1 MDLHVRRGAEALG
14 PFRLLDGPNVAGR
27 SEDCDILLPSRRVS
41 RHHCVFELFGG
52 RVTVRDLGSHNGVV
66 GSDGRRV
73 SNLVLRPGD
82 EVLIGDF
89 MCGLQESEQ
98 TQTELELDVERSGPG
113 EARGS
118 ARKPT
123 EVRPLADLLD
133 LNDAE
138 MEDPDD
144 LSIGAHLVTEEAS
157 SPFYKIADSPAA
169 LRAQER
175 PAPTFAV
182 PKPASDAAPRR
193 PAPRPI
199 APLILDE
206 TSHPVVLRDQP
217 TGLPIAFGASPLA
230 VAPAV
235 PAPPAR
241 ALEGAA
247 VPSPPVVVPV
257 RLTPVATAAAPIPS
271 APPASAPTAP
281 TPSAVRQ
288 FPAPNVAARKAAA
301 PAAAAASAAPAAPA
315 APAPPAPVA
324 PATRGVLP
332 PAAPASLGSP
342 LPLVVAGVLLVLI
355 GLFVELWG
363 AARVDQAAAAL
374 AADVSAEE
382 ALVLAGGSA
391 FGVVVTSYDANGRA
405 IGRGEA
411 LDADILQEAQERGI
425 AHIEFAG
432 GTRAVAVS
440 RDAAGQV
447 KGFVGVDGPPTR
459 SKASATTFRA
469 LAATQAGVGLLIVVA
484 AAFFSRRRS

>member
-118 ARKPT
+118 ARKPI
-123 EVRPLADLLD
+123 EVRPPADLLD
-133 LNDAE
+133 LQDAE

-144 LSIGAHLVTEEAS
+144 LSVGAHLVTEEAS
-157 SPFYKIADSPAA
+157 SPFYKNGPSPAA

-257 RLTPVATAAAPIPS
+257 RLTPVSTAAAPMQS
-271 APPASAPTAP
+271 APPAAAR
-281 TPSAVRQ
+281 SAV
-288 FPAPNVAARKAAA
+288 A
-301 PAAAAASAAPAAPA
+301 PAAPGAPAAPA
-315 APAPPAPVA
+315 RPAAPTPVA
-324 PATRGVLP
+324 PATRGIP
-332 PAAPASLGSP
+332 TAGAPANMGSP
-342 LPLVVAGVLLVLI
+342 MPLVAAGVLLVLI

-363 AARVDQAAAAL
+363 AARVDQAATAL

-405 IGRGEA
+405 IGRGES

-440 RDAAGQV
+440 RDEAGQV

-469 LAATQAGVGLLIVVA
+469 LAATQAGVGVLIVVA
-484 AAFFSRRRS
+484 AAFFSRRRT

>member
-133 LNDAE
+133 LHDAE

-157 SPFYKIADSPAA
+157 SPFYKGGQSPAA

-230 VAPAV
+230 VAPSVAPAV

-257 RLTPVATAAAPIPS
+257 RLTPVATAAAPMQS
-271 APPASAPTAP
+271 APPAL
-281 TPSAVRQ
+281 
-288 FPAPNVAARKAAA
+288 ARKAVT
-301 PAAAAASAAPAAPA
+301 PAEPAAPA
-315 APAPPAPVA
+315 SPAAPTPVA
-324 PATRGVLP
+324 PATRGVRP
-332 PAAPASLGSP
+332 PGAPANMGSP
-342 LPLVVAGVLLVLI
+342 MPLVVAGVLLVLI

-363 AARVDQAAAAL
+363 AARVDQAATAL

-405 IGRGEA
+405 LGRGES

-440 RDAAGQV
+440 RDEAGQV

-469 LAATQAGVGLLIVVA
+469 LAVTQAGVGLLIVVA
-484 AAFFSRRRS
+484 AAFFSRRRT